1 MQKKMIIGFGFD
13 TNGVLTEWFCC
24 NMSRSPLDIFSGAV
38 KGGAVKARAPSAF
51 EAWGGNFE

>member
-1 MQKKMIIGFGFD
+1 MQKKMIIGLGFD
-13 TNGVLTEWFCC
+13 ANSVLTEWFCC

-38 KGGAVKARAPSAF
+38 KARAPSSF